1 MPLCQSEH
9 HQGVEPRTG
18 RRRNSAA
25 MAPRSQGLLCPRP
38 IDARQQAPARVAD
51 IVTPRAS
58 LARWRSCSPHLSP
71 AMCQAGSRRPRPTVD
86 RSVPKGA
93 VPRAEAQARR
103 RQQCS
108 NGSRQ
113 THVRER
119 WRAPAPTGLRGPPFV
134 VESVGSSAYSVRLD
148 CRETIVL
155 RGCKASLNRR
165 HSWAGGAIGR
175 KRLYRQLL
183 AGNEKREVAPPD
195 MRRRHMDAGFPLSR
209 IVESR

>member
-1 MPLCQSEH
+1 
-9 HQGVEPRTG
+9 
-18 RRRNSAA
+18 

-38 IDARQQAPARVAD
+38 IDARQQAPAGVAD
-51 IVTPRAS
+51 IVTPRAN
-58 LARWRSCSPHLSP
+58 LARWRSCSPPLSP
-71 AMCQAGSRRPRPTVD
+71 ARCQAGSRRPRPTVN

-113 THVRER
+113 TSRPGTVACSGADGSTRT
-119 WRAPAPTGLRGPPFV
+119 AFCSGV
-134 VESVGSSAYSVRLD
+134 VGSSAYSVRLD

-165 HSWAGGAIGR
+165 HSWAGGAIGW
-175 KRLYRQLL
+175 KRRYRQLL